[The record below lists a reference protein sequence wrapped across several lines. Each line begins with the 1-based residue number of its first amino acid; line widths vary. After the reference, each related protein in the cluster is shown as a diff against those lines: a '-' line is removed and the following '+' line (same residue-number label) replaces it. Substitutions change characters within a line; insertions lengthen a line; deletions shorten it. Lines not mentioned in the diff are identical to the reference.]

1 VTTDHSIGSLAQVAR
16 YFLRLG
22 FVGFGGPAAHIAFMR
37 RDLVQQKRWLTDAEF
52 VDLLGVTN
60 LIPGPNSTEMTMYI
74 GGMRSGW
81 KGLWLGGLCFM
92 GPAVGIVLALA
103 WAYKRWGTTPA
114 GEALAWGIQ
123 PIVLAII
130 VQAIWGLRKTA
141 IKGPWTLMV
150 SVSAAA
156 LSLAGVNDILVLL
169 AAGLIP
175 LGASQF
181 RRAMGSLH
189 TAIAFAPFAAASGD
203 RPLGELF
210 LAFLKIGGLLY
221 GSGYVLFAF
230 LEDEFVTRRGWL
242 TGQQLVD
249 AIAVGQFTPGPLF
262 SSATFVG
269 YLAAGWRGAAVATI
283 GIFLPS
289 FLFVAAS
296 RPLLP
301 RLRGSRLLVPFLDG
315 VNAAAI
321 ALMAVVT
328 LKIGGDVIDSPAG
341 IGLLAGAGVLI
352 ASFRLNT
359 AWLVLAGACVG
370 LVRVWLA

>member
-1 VTTDHSIGSLAQVAR
+1 MSSQQGSLAEVAG

-22 FVGFGGPAAHIAFMR
+22 FIAFGGPAAHVAFMR

-60 LIPGPNSTEMTMYI
+60 LIPGPNSTEMSMFI
-74 GGMRSGW
+74 GGQRAGW
-81 KGLWLGGLCFM
+81 KGLWLGGLCFI
-92 GPAVGIVLALA
+92 GPAVAIVLVLA
-103 WAYKRWGTTPA
+103 WAYRRWGTTPT

-123 PIVLAII
+123 PIVLAIV
-130 VQAIWGLRKTA
+130 VQAIWGLRSAA
-141 IKGPWTLMV
+141 IKGKWTIGVMLG
-150 SVSAAA
+150 
-156 LSLAGVNDILVLL
+156 AGVLSFVGVPDLVVLL
-169 AAGLIP
+169 AAGILP
-175 LGASQF
+175 LGASHLK
-181 RRAMGSLH
+181 RAVGRLQGFV
-189 TAIAFAPFAAASGD
+189 AFSALASASGE

-242 TGQQLVD
+242 TSQQLVD

-269 YLAAGWRGAAVATI
+269 YIVAGWDGALVATV

-289 FLFVAAS
+289 FALVMAT

-301 RLRGSRLLVPFLDG
+301 RLRGSRTLAPFLDG
-315 VNAAAI
+315 VNAAAL

-328 LKIGGDVIDSPAG
+328 VEIGRDVIDSPASV
-341 IGLLAGAGVLI
+341 GLLASAAALLVR
-352 ASFRLNT
+352 FRLNS
-359 AWLVLAGACVG
+359 AWLVLLGAGVG
-370 LVRVWLA
+370 VLRAGMA